1 MIPQEVPAYHVV
13 KATIEEIDSNIKIE
27 RVTYDPTRTM
37 TYKFHL
43 IKYGMKCEAL
53 FERAFLD
60 DLKDYKGSKTSEYWS
75 TMRRRLTNKLVIPL
89 QLCGLISFPSE
100 IFFEDNRSWER
111 DNGQR
116 TDVEFSSDDY
126 EIFQDGLKLLFHYL
140 EEQRRA
146 TAHLKL
152 KIFPYDEDIEYIKNM
167 LLYRN
172 RELTE
177 KGPCDIRDSIS
188 LTSRIYLK
196 AAAIVNIIDL
206 ENEIS
211 QGVHLD
217 AVKNEIRRKINL
229 ILKILASPIFESVKV
244 PDYLIKYKEEIKLK
258 QPIPTKLKSSEH
270 KIYDVVLSF
279 AGEDRDYAE
288 KLASLL
294 KEDGFSVFYD
304 KYEEHDLWGKNL
316 YDHLSQIYSEAG
328 RYCVMFLSKNYAK
341 KQWPTFERQ
350 SAQERAFKE
359 HREYILPI
367 RVDDTK
373 IPGIL
378 DTTCYLDLREK
389 NIQEIYDTLKKKLLT
404 LKYDDK
410 RTGTFTVLMESSDVE
425 TFIQGTVPS
434 ARKKEVQKIID
445 GYYAALKSK
454 KYFEGIEGK
463 GICALAIVP
472 ELSSVKLDL
481 SNLPGNF
488 NTLFEPILFSSGAC
502 SEKITG
508 HSRFAHALRSGDRV
522 PYAATEVT
530 GLGEAKAYNSSMLE
544 NNYQIP
550 GIGYGREIIIAF
562 YRYLTSLKEFGIPG
576 PFFINTAMLDVQGY
590 RMHTE
595 KISGGRAFQAEDIRP
610 PVCRI
615 ANDTH
620 FATKQDVAKAVRP
633 MFDYIWREFGFDKC
647 FNYSEVGEWLST
659 L

>member
-1 MIPQEVPAYHVV
+1 MIPEEVPAYQIV
-13 KATIEEIDSNIKIE
+13 KAKLEEIDTSIKVE
-27 RVTYDPTRTM
+27 RVTYDPARTM
-37 TYKFHL
+37 AYKFHL
-43 IKYGMKCEAL
+43 MKKDIKCEVL

-60 DLKDYKGSKTSEYWS
+60 DLKDYKGPRTSEYWS
-75 TMRRRLTNKLVIPL
+75 TMRRRLTNNLVIPL
-89 QLCGLISFPSE
+89 QLCGLISSPSE
-100 IFFEDNRSWER
+100 FFFESNQVWEK
-111 DNGQR
+111 DSGQR
-116 TDVEFSSDDY
+116 MDVSFSSDEY

-146 TAHLKL
+146 TAHLRL
-152 KIFPYDEDIEYIKNM
+152 KVFPYDEDIEYIKNM

-177 KGPCDIRDSIS
+177 RGPCDVRDSIS

-196 AAAIVNIIDL
+196 AAAIVNIIAL

-211 QGVHLD
+211 QGIHLD
-217 AVKNEIRRKINL
+217 AIKNEIRRKINL
-229 ILKILASPIFESVKV
+229 ILKILASPNFEGVKI

-258 QPIPTKLKSSEH
+258 QPMPTKLKSSEH
-270 KIYDVVLSF
+270 KTYDVVLSF

-389 NIQEIYDTLKKKLLT
+389 NIQEIYDILKKKLLA

-410 RTGTFTVLMESSDVE
+410 CTGTLTTVMESSDVE
-425 TFIQGTVPS
+425 TFIQRTGPS

-445 GYYAALKSK
+445 EYYAALKSK
-454 KYFEGIEGK
+454 KYFEGIGGK
-463 GICALAIVP
+463 GICALSIVP
-472 ELSSVKLDL
+472 ELSSVELDL

-508 HSRFAHALRSGDRV
+508 HSSFAHALRGGDRV
-522 PYAATEVT
+522 PYAVTEVT
-530 GLGEAKAYNSSMLE
+530 GLGEVKAYNSSMLE
-544 NNYQIP
+544 NNYYIP
-550 GIGYGREIIIAF
+550 SIAYGREIIIAF
-562 YRYLTSLKEFGIPG
+562 YRYLTSLKEFGISS

-590 RMHTE
+590 RMQTE
-595 KISGGRAFQAEDIRP
+595 KMPGGRAFQAEDIRP

-615 ANDTH
+615 ANYSH